1 MMKKKLLEVF
11 RRRQYI
17 NEELR
22 KLAESDLK
30 KERDSLGITIE
41 ANEKKHSRIL
51 ISTLS
56 TQKTK
61 QILNELEMFEIS
73 EKFINP
79 NISLNSLASK
89 LKTNGKYLSK
99 TINLHKKKSFSQYIN
114 DLRIEYL
121 IEKLK
126 TDKIYTNYTIKAIS
140 KEIGFNTPKA
150 FSQAFFKKIGLHPSE
165 YIKNI
170 IS

>member
-1 MMKKKLLEVF
+1 M
-11 RRRQYI
+11 
-17 NEELR
+17 
-22 KLAESDLK
+22 
-30 KERDSLGITIE
+30 
-41 ANEKKHSRIL
+41 
-51 ISTLS
+51 
-56 TQKTK
+56 
-61 QILNELEMFEIS
+61 
-73 EKFINP
+73 EKFKNSKDCLRP
-79 NISLNSLASK
+79 NITLANLASK
-89 LKTNGKYLSK
+89 LNTNSKYLSK

-126 TDKIYTNYTIKAIS
+126 TDNAYRNYTIKAIS

-150 FSQAFFKKIGLHPSE
+150 FSQAFFKKTGMHPSE